1 MELGLKGIFHH
12 KERFSFLC
20 SLLRVEPAQRMTVT
34 ELLEHQWLNE
44 GTVPD
49 VPLDTPS
56 IIVSDEVCHSDFGT
70 VKLSPSWMTRKKK
83 NTAKNGRAKSWKQG
97 AHFSPQDCARSFFPR
112 GLYLRRGTTRSL

>member
-1 MELGLKGIFHH
+1 MKGIFHH
-12 KERFSFLC
+12 KERFSLLC

-56 IIVSDEVCHSDFGT
+56 IIVSDEVCHSESMVHD
-70 VKLSPSWMTRKKK
+70 
-83 NTAKNGRAKSWKQG
+83 AKENHGQKWPREILG
-97 AHFSPQDCARSFFPR
+97 ARSVLLFL
-112 GLYLRRGTTRSL
+112 GLRAVMFSSRFICERTRRTKRNVLTVDV

>member
-1 MELGLKGIFHH
+1 
-12 KERFSFLC
+12 
-20 SLLRVEPAQRMTVT
+20 MTVT

-83 NTAKNGRAKSWKQG
+83 HGQKWPREILGGRSALFAPRIARG
-97 AHFSPQDCARSFFPR
+97 HFFLAVCICEE
-112 GLYLRRGTTRSL
+112 GLLVVFDNYLL